1 MKIINKK
8 ARFNYDVIESFK
20 AGIVLTGAEVKSIKS
35 GRANLSDSFVKIID
49 GTLYLVNKI
58 FLSINTMVVQTM
70 THIEVGNYL

>member
-8 ARFNYDVIESFK
+8 ARFNYDVIESFE

-35 GRANLSDSFVKIID
+35 GREISQILLLKSLMERC
-49 GTLYLVNKI
+49 TLLIQI